1 MATDGGS
8 GNWVRSRTSATNL
21 SFHAPILQQS
31 KQSSS
36 DKGLTCLRGTAQPI
50 ISAEAGQLMM
60 YAGGGMTQMVQMQV
74 MHERAWT
81 CRLGRVMCTRA
92 WEFELHPGPVL

>member
-1 MATDGGS
+1 MQ
-8 GNWVRSRTSATNL
+8 SRTSATNL

-36 DKGLTCLRGTAQPI
+36 DKESTGLRGTAKPI
-50 ISAEAGQLMM
+50 ISAEAGQLTM
-60 YAGGGMTQMVQMQV
+60 YAGGGMTRMVQMEV
-74 MHERAWT
+74 MHEGAWT

-92 WEFELHPGPVL
+92 WVLELHPGLVL

>member
-8 GNWVRSRTSATNL
+8 GNWVRSRTSASNQF
-21 SFHAPILQQS
+21 FHALILQQS

-36 DKGLTCLRGTAQPI
+36 DKGLTCLMGTTKPI

-60 YAGGGMTQMVQMQV
+60 YAAGGTTQMVQMEV
-74 MHERAWT
+74 MHEGLRECRVGRA
-81 CRLGRVMCTRA
+81 MCTRA
-92 WEFELHPGPVL
+92 WEIELHSDLIL

>member
-8 GNWVRSRTSATNL
+8 GNWVRSRTSATNH
-21 SFHAPILQQS
+21 SFHAPVLQQS

-36 DKGLTCLRGTAQPI
+36 DKGFTCLRGTSKPI

-60 YAGGGMTQMVQMQV
+60 YADGGMTQMVQMEV
-74 MHERAWT
+74 MHERAWM

-92 WEFELHPGPVL
+92 WEVELHAGLVL